1 MRVGI
6 IGAGPVGTGMGILL
20 SRRGYTITGVASRT
34 RASAERAARRLD
46 CPAFTEPAAL
56 ARLVEVVFIT
66 TTDRAIGPV
75 TLAIA
80 RQGGFHPGQ
89 TVIHMSGSLTTA
101 VLEPAREAGARVL
114 SLHPLQSCADADRAV
129 TNLPGSVFSLEG
141 DEEALTLG
149 RKLVNDL
156 GGEYFIIKPETKPL
170 YHAAACVASNYLVSL
185 VDLSYRLMQAAG
197 MEPAMVARAL
207 APLIEG
213 TWGNIKEKGTPLA
226 LTGPIARGDGET
238 LTDHLR
244 SLAIKAPELDEIYR
258 ALGRYTIEVAVRK
271 GSIDARQAAELAEI
285 LAPAGDHRSL
295 APVPPAPKKL
305 EYSSTSNHQFW

>member
-34 RASAERAARRLD
+34 RASAQRAAHRLA
-46 CPAFTEPAAL
+46 CPVFTEPAAL
-56 ARLVEVVFIT
+56 ARLVEVVLIT

-141 DEEALTLG
+141 DAEALTLG
-149 RKLVNDL
+149 RQLVNDL
-156 GGEYFIIKPETKPL
+156 GGEYFIIKPEAKPL

-197 MEPAMVARAL
+197 MEPAMVVRAL

-213 TWGNIKEKGTPLA
+213 TWGNIKEKGTTLA

-238 LTDHLR
+238 IADHLQ
-244 SLAIKAPELDEIYR
+244 AMAVKAPELDEIYR

-271 GSIDARQAAELAEI
+271 GSIEAHQAAGLEAI
-285 LAPAGDHRSL
+285 LAPPGGR
-295 APVPPAPKKL
+295 
-305 EYSSTSNHQFW
+305 